1 MAAKRESKD
10 EKIETSKQVER
21 YLDALIANQ
30 GALSEALESARK
42 RSLAASEKVSE
53 ALCTRQREAL
63 ELTKKVAM
71 KPDAFSENAKAML
84 KAATD
89 AQSRAL
95 DFAKELYKE
104 QTELGDE
111 FRASWK
117 SIFES
122 SKEAAQAATDLARA
136 WNTNNP
142 MSEVVKK
149 SVDNF
154 RS

>member
-1 MAAKRESKD
+1 MAEQTENQD
-10 EKIETSKQVER
+10 QVETNQQMER

-30 GALSEALESARK
+30 GAMAEALESARK
-42 RSLAASEKVSE
+42 RSLAASEKISA
-53 ALCTRQREAL
+53 ALCARQREAL

-71 KPDAFSENAKAML
+71 NPDAYSENAKAML

-95 DFAKELYKE
+95 DFAKDLYKE
-104 QTELGDE
+104 QSDVGADV
-111 FRASWK
+111 RATWK
-117 SIFES
+117 SLFES

-136 WNTNNP
+136 WNANNP
-142 MSEVVKK
+142 MAAAVKK
-149 SVDNF
+149 SVAGL